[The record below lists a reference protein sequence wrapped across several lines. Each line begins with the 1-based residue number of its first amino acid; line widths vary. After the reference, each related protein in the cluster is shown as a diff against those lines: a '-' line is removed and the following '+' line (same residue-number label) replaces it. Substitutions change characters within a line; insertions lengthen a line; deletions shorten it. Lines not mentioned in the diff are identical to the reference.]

1 MLQISVAEKHC
12 VKQPE
17 NANTAGSTSPK
28 PNKFLRVISGAQT
41 LKSAKLTPRRPKN
54 AEVRTREYLT
64 KAEVDSL
71 IKAARE
77 TGRQGLRDG
86 LLILMAYRHGLRV
99 SELAGLKWEQVCFAE
114 GLLHVSRAKNGTAA
128 THPIEGDELRLL
140 RQLQRKT
147 DASLFVFLSE
157 RRAPLSSRA
166 VQTIVARA
174 GQIAGIPFPV
184 HPHMLR
190 HSTGFALANS
200 GADTRSIQG
209 YLGHKNIQNT
219 VGYTA
224 LAPNRFKSFGAM
236 LK

>member
-1 MLQISVAEKHC
+1 MLFIPAVEKLC
-12 VKQPE
+12 VKQPK
-17 NANTAGSTSPK
+17 NANTTCNTTSK
-28 PNKFLRVISGAQT
+28 PAKFLRVVGQAQT

-54 AEVRTREYLT
+54 ADVRSREYLT
-64 KAEVDSL
+64 KDEVERL
-71 IKAARE
+71 IKAAKE

-86 LLILMAYRHGLRV
+86 LLILLAYRHGLRV
-99 SELAGLKWEQVCFAE
+99 SELTGLKWEQVGFAE
-114 GLLHVSRAKNGTAA
+114 GMLHVTRAKNGTPA

-140 RQLQRKT
+140 RQLQRET
-147 DASLFVFLSE
+147 GPSSFVFLSE
-157 RRAPLSSRA
+157 RKAPLSSRA

-174 GQIAGIPFPV
+174 GKVAGIPFPV

-209 YLGHKNIQNT
+209 YLGHSNIQNT
-219 VGYTA
+219 VIYTA